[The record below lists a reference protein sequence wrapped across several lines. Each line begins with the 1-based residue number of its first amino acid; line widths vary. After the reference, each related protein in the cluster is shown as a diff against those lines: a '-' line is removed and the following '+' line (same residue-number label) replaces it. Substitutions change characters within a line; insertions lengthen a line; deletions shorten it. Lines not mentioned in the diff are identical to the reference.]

1 MLKKYSKPYPTIG
14 EIVAGKDYDYVSYR
28 GYDEK
33 RNYPPAT
40 GNNTDGEFCG
50 CFKVKNGEII
60 PLDGDSYDD
69 SEPVI
74 ATEEWTMP
82 DEGIGE
88 GLTVIVAMEF
98 VPAEELD
105 GYFRT
110 YRKEKEKKMLK
121 AVDIKWDVTDDDD
134 IDESDDEACE
144 ILESLPTEMNIPE
157 GMTDP
162 DEISD
167 WLSDETGF
175 CHDAA
180 SSRSLAPDADGV
192 SDSHIRV
199 QLPSDRQANKFDRGF
214 PSVDDGF
221 RLVDQDGNDA
231 DLI

>member
-14 EIVAGKDYDYVSYR
+14 EIIAGKDYDYVSYR

-50 CFKVKNGEII
+50 CFKVTDGKII
-60 PLDGDSYDD
+60 PLDGDSYYNN
-69 SEPVI
+69 EPVI
-74 ATEEWTMP
+74 ASEEWTML
-82 DEGIGE
+82 DEGIE
-88 GLTVIVAMEF
+88 KGLTVVVEMDF
-98 VPAEELD
+98 VPAGELD
-105 GYFRT
+105 EYLKT

-121 AVDIKWDVTDDDD
+121 AVDIKWDVTDDD

-175 CHDAA
+175 CHD
-180 SSRSLAPDADGV
+180 
-192 SDSHIRV
+192 
-199 QLPSDRQANKFDRGF
+199 
-214 PSVDDGF
+214 GF

>member
-14 EIVAGKDYDYVSYR
+14 EIIAGKDYDYVSYR

-98 VPAEELD
+98 VPAGELD

-110 YRKEKEKKMLK
+110 CRKEKEKKMLK
-121 AVDIKWDVTDDDD
+121 AVDIKWDVTDDD

-175 CHDAA
+175 CHD
-180 SSRSLAPDADGV
+180 
-192 SDSHIRV
+192 
-199 QLPSDRQANKFDRGF
+199 
-214 PSVDDGF
+214 GF

>member
-28 GYDEK
+28 GYAEK
-33 RNYPPAT
+33 SNYPPAT

-98 VPAEELD
+98 VPARELD
-105 GYFRT
+105 EYLKT

-121 AVDIKWDVTDDDD
+121 AVDIKWDVTDDG

-175 CHDAA
+175 CHD
-180 SSRSLAPDADGV
+180 
-192 SDSHIRV
+192 
-199 QLPSDRQANKFDRGF
+199 
-214 PSVDDGF
+214 GF

>member
-14 EIVAGKDYDYVSYR
+14 EIIAGKDYDYVSYR

-50 CFKVKNGEII
+50 CFKVTDGKII

-69 SEPVI
+69 IEPVI
-74 ATEEWTMP
+74 ASEEWTML
-82 DEGIGE
+82 DEGIE
-88 GLTVIVAMEF
+88 KGLTVVVEMDF
-98 VPAEELD
+98 VPAGELD
-105 GYFRT
+105 EYLKT

-121 AVDIKWDVTDDDD
+121 AVDIKWDVTDDG

-175 CHDAA
+175 CHD
-180 SSRSLAPDADGV
+180 
-192 SDSHIRV
+192 
-199 QLPSDRQANKFDRGF
+199 
-214 PSVDDGF
+214 GF
-221 RLVDQDGNDA
+221 RLVDQDGNDV